1 MATAGEQGVIDDVMM
16 KTIARWRLAAEGA
29 FLNLS
34 RLLKLELAGPWTHY
48 CSVDGRPSVQPPY
61 FDARAAG
68 VPDTSR
74 GKEVILSSQSRLSL
88 GTI

>member
-1 MATAGEQGVIDDVMM
+1 MDPFIVPSTVDPPYSTA
-16 KTIARWRLAAEGA
+16 
-29 FLNLS
+29 
-34 RLLKLELAGPWTHY
+34 
-48 CSVDGRPSVQPPY
+48 PY